1 MDLGYIR
8 PLAAREVQVTHCV
21 TAGADAVLHLVRHA
35 RGKGAFAIL
44 RFHERAQ
51 LRGGHLG
58 FYLPVLRLP
67 LSAAAVGIL
76 RMLRNAEAEFAECA
90 APLLLAALMQRRG
103 YQAALCRLLL
113 LRAYLEPAC
122 EKLLRA
128 SNYIL
133 RRHVRRELQLVKQL
147 FVVAVQLNGQTEHTG
162 KMRVCQRLIKM
173 KIVMPG
179 EAFHRGLRIASP
191 QRRKR
196 GARDGFLLVYAVFK
210 PQPEKSLVIVRILI
224 LLKRAEERDKLR
236 IVIVPPRRADDAVP
250 VQIRAPLA
258 VIGLEIGRKIIAP
271 GAVPY
276 NV

>member
-1 MDLGYIR
+1 
-8 PLAAREVQVTHCV
+8 
-21 TAGADAVLHLVRHA
+21 
-35 RGKGAFAIL
+35 
-44 RFHERAQ
+44 
-51 LRGGHLG
+51 
-58 FYLPVLRLP
+58 
-67 LSAAAVGIL
+67 
-76 RMLRNAEAEFAECA
+76 
-90 APLLLAALMQRRG
+90 
-103 YQAALCRLLL
+103 
-113 LRAYLEPAC
+113 
-122 EKLLRA
+122 
-128 SNYIL
+128 
-133 RRHVRRELQLVKQL
+133 
-147 FVVAVQLNGQTEHTG
+147 
-162 KMRVCQRLIKM
+162 
-173 KIVMPG
+173 MPG

-236 IVIVPPRRADDAVP
+236 IVIVPPRRAEDAVP